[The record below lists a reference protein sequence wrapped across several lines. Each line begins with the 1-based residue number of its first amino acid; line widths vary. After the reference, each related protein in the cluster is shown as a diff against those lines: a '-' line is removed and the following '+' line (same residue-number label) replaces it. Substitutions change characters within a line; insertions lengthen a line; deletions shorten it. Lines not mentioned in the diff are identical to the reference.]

1 MSKELANKVE
11 DILSKLGQ
19 DSSPWV
25 ATLIKTAQNKNVD
38 ISEWNTLILKLSQIS
53 ADINTVV
60 DAMKTISYDVL
71 DSSAIEE
78 AVEPLESRFET
89 VEDLV
94 DTLSGTVGTLDAAVE
109 ALNAT
114 VETLKT
120 SPKIE
125 LYRHDIA
132 LWIISRETDDCGG
145 VVESTKGMV
154 RFTFTNSGP
163 TPYNVDRGNL
173 IPYDAINSYTGV
185 ATGFHTALSDGL
197 AHIHLYKLSNNKTHV
212 TMISPKNVYYDVTLD
227 YSVPN
232 FYIQDTVRKVTS

>member
-60 DAMKTISYDVL
+60 DAMKTISDDVL
-71 DSSAIEE
+71 DSSAIDE

-94 DTLSGTVGTLDAAVE
+94 DTLSGTVE
-109 ALNAT
+109 ALDAT

-120 SPKIE
+120 SPKTE

-132 LWIISRETDDCGG
+132 LWIISRETNDCGD
-145 VVESTKGMV
+145 VVESTKGTV
-154 RFTFTNSGP
+154 RFTFTNSDP

-185 ATGFHTALSDGL
+185 ATGFHTALSGGL